1 MRRRTGGV
9 GRGWGGGGG
18 TGLGQG
24 QDVVRETHVPA
35 KPMPSLMAP
44 VPAPAPLP
52 PGEGAPAAR
61 AAEGEANSR
70 VRGVGGASGVCRV
83 TGVCGTAECAL
94 PPPPGAVCGRG
105 PGLDATA
112 LQLLAARPR
121 DAPGEGGGTGQS
133 SFLYSK
139 ARGDLACL

>member
-1 MRRRTGGV
+1 MGLGL
-9 GRGWGGGGG
+9 GGGGG
-18 TGLGQG
+18 KGLGQG
-24 QDVVRETHVPA
+24 QGAERETHVPA
-35 KPMPSLMAP
+35 NPIPSLTAP
-44 VPAPAPLP
+44 VPPPPPPPP

-70 VRGVGGASGVCRV
+70 ARGVGGASGVCHS
-83 TGVCGTAECAL
+83 TGVCGAAERAL

-105 PGLDATA
+105 PGLVATA

-133 SFLYSK
+133 SCAK